1 MPVVAI
7 FDGFFRSGTTLVWN
21 ILKQSNPDC
30 LVFYEPLKPT
40 LFAEIEAYQAKV
52 HPLHQLR
59 LFDEYHRCGP
69 GFMHQLQTAHKRYW
83 QNRTPENLCRYLALF
98 HALPDRVVLQT
109 NRLGP
114 YFPEVAAALAPQ
126 LYFLIRNLE
135 DVLRSMT
142 TFIDTVYTRQ
152 EKSWKQRIS
161 RGLCRLR
168 NIHPEAMRFGGLPL
182 IESIH
187 DRCGIPKQWTDR
199 AYRRSIARDPVQ
211 VFVLAW
217 VAYNYAA
224 LQASGRLQG
233 VLAYEDLVRSPE
245 RFRDCLRELR
255 LDTGQVRKQPLDVDK
270 YARTSYADLLRELGV
285 RQEYEAILARVQKAE
300 IRGQGSGGSGQWS
313 RKSRAEG

>member
-21 ILKQSNPDC
+21 ILKQSNPEC

-40 LFAEIEAYQAKV
+40 LFAEIEAYRATV

-69 GFMHQLQTAHKRYW
+69 GFIHQLQNAHKRYYR
-83 QNRTPENLCRYLALF
+83 NRSAENLCRYLALF
-98 HALPDRVVLQT
+98 QALPDRVVLQT

-114 YFPEVAAALAPQ
+114 YFPEVAAALKPQ

-182 IESIH
+182 IECIH
-187 DRCGIPKQWTDR
+187 DRFGIPRQWTDR
-199 AYRRSIARDPVQ
+199 AYRRSIARDPLRT
-211 VFVLAW
+211 FVLAW
-217 VAYNYAA
+217 VLYNYTAFRS
-224 LQASGRLQG
+224 LNRLQG
-233 VLAYEDLVRSPE
+233 LFVYEDLVRDPE
-245 RFRDCLRELR
+245 RFQDCLRDLR
-255 LDTGQVRKQPLDVDK
+255 LNTGQVRKQPLNLDQYVSNSYSDVV
-270 YARTSYADLLRELGV
+270 RHLGV
-285 RQEYEAILARVQKAE
+285 QEEYDCIAAEVKKAE
-300 IRGQGSGGSGQWS
+300 VRGIGQ
-313 RKSRAEG
+313 RA

>member
-40 LFAEIEAYQAKV
+40 LFAEIEAYRAKV

-69 GFMHQLQTAHKRYW
+69 GFIHQLQNAHKRYYR
-83 QNRTPENLCRYLALF
+83 NRSAENLCRYLALF

-114 YFPEVAAALAPQ
+114 YFFEVAAALEPQ

-182 IESIH
+182 IECIH
-187 DRCGIPKQWTDR
+187 DRYGIPRQWTDR
-199 AYRRSIARDPVQ
+199 AYRGRIARDPVQ

-217 VAYNYAA
+217 VVYNYVA
-224 LQASGRLQG
+224 LQASSRLQG

-245 RFRDCLRELR
+245 RFSHCLQDLR
-255 LDTGQVRKQPLDVDK
+255 LDTGQVRKQPLDRDK
-270 YARTSYADLLRELGV
+270 YLSNSSADLVRKLGV
-285 RQEYEAILARVQKAE
+285 QEEYDCIAAAVQAWQE
-300 IRGQGSGGSGQWS
+300 VHS
-313 RKSRAEG
+313 